1 MPGSGL
7 HYDSLSTPR
16 SILSR
21 TPVDWANE
29 QRHTMIWGYIF
40 MASCLSLAALALGLL
55 TREVFAEKKRNVERD
70 AREAAYVLAQ
80 YPYS

>member
-1 MPGSGL
+1 
-7 HYDSLSTPR
+7 
-16 SILSR
+16 
-21 TPVDWANE
+21 
-29 QRHTMIWGYIF
+29 MIWGYIF

-55 TREVFAEKKRNVERD
+55 TREVFAEKKRNAERD